1 MRYYFLEL
9 LACPIC
15 KHNPLILHVFEE
27 EESNDVPDV
36 NSVRCKEFC
45 GYLGKN
51 VKEVSLSVCKECVKK
66 EIISGILICPNCG
79 RWYPIIE
86 GIPYMLP
93 DEYRDKK
100 IDREFLIKHFD
111 EIPDNLKILMK
122 IPDPKTLMGSP

>member
-15 KHNPLILHVFEE
+15 KHNPLILYVFEE
-27 EESNDVPDV
+27 KESNDVPDV
-36 NSVRCKEFC
+36 NLVRCKEFC
-45 GYLGKN
+45 GYLRKS
-51 VKEVSLSVCKECVKK
+51 VKEVSSSVCKECVKK

-93 DEYRDKK
+93 DEYRDRK
-100 IDREFLIKHFD
+100 IDREFLNKYFD
-111 EIPDNLKILMK
+111 RIPDNLKNLMK
-122 IPDPKTLMGSP
+122 IPDPKALIRSS